1 MKRHIG
7 LCLLLMV
14 VSISGVLAGQAGA
27 GRVEICSG
35 ARGCIVEAANGAQ
48 QGRKLTL
55 RINDSILFAPEFH
68 AYKYGRINNG
78 NGEGKSWFRRFTI
91 MHISDIHS
99 NFSQLEE
106 ALLVSAD
113 KADVVANTGDD
124 AHGKRA
130 ADAPRVRE
138 VLGATSATVR
148 RFNRC
153 PYLQVPGNHDVT
165 GVAKQEYFNA
175 ISAMVQEFNPGVVW
189 GNREGGRSY
198 GYVDFINGEN
208 TGNFRI
214 IMLDPFDYDDSQ
226 FENPYKYMS
235 AVFSQR
241 QVDWFMDALVD
252 AAAKGYHVVTM
263 MHYSFGDAEVFNERT
278 ANPDALFYQD
288 PFMIPDIIDAVQH
301 RKRLCREY
309 KDLSGVQDI
318 RIDRD
323 FSGAGELDFVA
334 HLFGHIHSKNDYR
347 CRKSDGT
354 EYDILMLGESAIG
367 WPGTALNRIYM
378 EEGTINDISFSALH
392 IDVQE
397 KAIYRVSYGAF
408 RHYDNPSQ
416 ARSRKIVYRF
426 GL

>member
-1 MKRHIG
+1 MA
-7 LCLLLMV
+7 
-14 VSISGVLAGQAGA
+14 VSISGVLAGQQET
-27 GRVEICSG
+27 R
-35 ARGCIVEAANGAQ
+35 
-48 QGRKLTL
+48 QGRKLTF

-68 AYKYGRINNG
+68 AYKYGRINNDK
-78 NGEGKSWFRRFTI
+78 GEGKRWFRRFTI

-130 ADAPRVRE
+130 ADAPHVRE
-138 VLGATSATVR
+138 VLDATSAAVR
-148 RFNRC
+148 GCNRC

-198 GYVDFINGEN
+198 GYVDFINGDN

-214 IMLDPFDYDDSQ
+214 IMLDPFDYDDAQ

-241 QVDWFMDALVD
+241 QVDWFADALAD

-288 PFMIPDIIDAVQH
+288 PFMIPNIIDAVQH

-309 KDLSGVQDI
+309 KDLSGIQNV

-323 FSGAGELDFVA
+323 FSQVGDLDFVA

-367 WPGTALNRIYM
+367 WPGTALNKIYI
-378 EEGTINDISFSALH
+378 EEETPNDISFSALH
-392 IDVQE
+392 IDVVE
-397 KAIYRVSYGAF
+397 KAVYRVSYGAY
-408 RHYDNPSQ
+408 RHYNDPSVQ
-416 ARSRKIVYRF
+416 RTKRIPYRF
-426 GL
+426 PL

>member
-7 LCLLLMV
+7 LCLLLMA
-14 VSISGVLAGQAGA
+14 VSISGVLAGQQ
-27 GRVEICSG
+27 E
-35 ARGCIVEAANGAQ
+35 AQ

-68 AYKYGRINNG
+68 AYKYGRIKNEK
-78 NGEGKSWFRRFTI
+78 GEGKRWFRRFTI

-148 RFNRC
+148 RFNRR

-165 GVAKQEYFNA
+165 GV
-175 ISAMVQEFNPGVVW
+175 
-189 GNREGGRSY
+189 
-198 GYVDFINGEN
+198 
-208 TGNFRI
+208 
-214 IMLDPFDYDDSQ
+214 
-226 FENPYKYMS
+226 
-235 AVFSQR
+235 
-241 QVDWFMDALVD
+241 
-252 AAAKGYHVVTM
+252 
-263 MHYSFGDAEVFNERT
+263 
-278 ANPDALFYQD
+278 
-288 PFMIPDIIDAVQH
+288 
-301 RKRLCREY
+301 
-309 KDLSGVQDI
+309 
-318 RIDRD
+318 
-323 FSGAGELDFVA
+323 GELDFVA

-367 WPGTALNRIYM
+367 WSGTALNRIHM

-392 IDVQE
+392 VDVQE

-416 ARSRKIVYRF
+416 ARTQKIVYRF